1 MASGSVEL
9 SAKKA
14 FPRHSKR
21 IVRILRVF
29 FLASVESI
37 DQSKR
42 MVSRVCKKVLTSL
55 KRIALYI
62 SLITGLVGIGTV
74 FHSTN
79 RLHIHRRLPRE
90 SNITEWMVVSTDS
103 ELERINTLVIRR
115 FSDDVEFF
123 DPVDFSVRQSSSCLL
138 SEHTYV

>member
-1 MASGSVEL
+1 
-9 SAKKA
+9 
-14 FPRHSKR
+14 
-21 IVRILRVF
+21 
-29 FLASVESI
+29 
-37 DQSKR
+37 
-42 MVSRVCKKVLTSL
+42 L

-123 DPVDFSVRQSSSCLL
+123 DPMLSVRNFTNVPRHNVCNNSIYLVTVHSRVNDTKTRNKWRHLYGTWQDEVRFISLL
-138 SEHTYV
+138 FMFGHCPFYSFYVR